1 MISFIVIGKNIANTI
16 AICLDS
22 IGRFVRVND
31 ISDYETI
38 YVDSDSTD
46 NTISIAKKYPVRI
59 FRITGEVNAA
69 IGRNVGAKN
78 ARGDILYFIDGDM
91 ELEPE
96 FWKHVYDADSKKLI
110 YPFISGFMHEK
121 YYDGDFNYLYSLDE
135 KIPAKPFYKDVTGGF
150 TIVEKALREKSGGMD
165 ERLIRNQDVDLGLCI
180 SKLGFPVLKVTQFC
194 ATHHTISYFEKNR
207 YWQFLFSKALLSP
220 GLLMRK
226 HLFNKSYLR
235 VYRRNIGYVFYLL
248 VSIILLFFK
257 PVIGLVLLLLYIL
270 LQLFRTLRTIKKEKY
285 FLQSFIFKVLYNGYA
300 LAGFLFYFPAQPTY
314 QVMTTPD

>member
-22 IGRFVRVND
+22 IEQLVKVND

-46 NTISIAKKYPVRI
+46 QTITIAKKYPVRI
-59 FRITGEVNAA
+59 FQVTGKVNAA

-96 FWKHVYDADSKKLI
+96 FWKYVYDTGSKKLI
-110 YPFISGFMHEK
+110 YRFISGFMHEK
-121 YYDGDFNYLYSLDE
+121 YYDSNFNYLYSMDE
-135 KIPAKPFYKDVTGGF
+135 KIPEKPFYKDVTGGF
-150 TIVEKALREKSGGMD
+150 TIVEKALREQTGGMD
-165 ERLIRNQDVDLGLCI
+165 ERLIRNQDVDLGLRI
-180 SKLGFPVLKVTQFC
+180 SKIGFPVLKVTQFC

-207 YWQFLFSKALLSP
+207 YGQFLFSKALLSP

-226 HLFNKSYLR
+226 HLFNKAYFR
-235 VYRRNIGYVFYLL
+235 VYHRNIGYVFYLL
-248 VSIILLFFK
+248 AAIILLFFI
-257 PVIGLVLLLLYIL
+257 PVIGLMLLLLYIL
-270 LQLFRTLRTIKKEKY
+270 LQLFRTLRNIKKEKY
-285 FLQSFIFKVLYNGYA
+285 FLQSFIFKVLYNVYT
-300 LAGFLFYFPAQPTY
+300 LAGFLFYFPAKPTY
-314 QVMTTPD
+314 QVITLQN